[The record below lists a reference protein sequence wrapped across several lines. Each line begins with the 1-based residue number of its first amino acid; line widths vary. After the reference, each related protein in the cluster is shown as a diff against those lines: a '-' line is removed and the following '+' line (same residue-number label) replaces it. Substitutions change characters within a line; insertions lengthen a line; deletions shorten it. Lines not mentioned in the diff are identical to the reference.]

1 MGRLL
6 LVFRLAV
13 KDIRHRPVL
22 AALLLVA
29 IAAGAT
35 TLTLG
40 LTLRGTANNPYTR
53 ARAATSGPDV
63 VATDFSGDPQAP
75 AQVGDLVPFE
85 QAPGVVAHS
94 GPFPV
99 SWTSLETG
107 RTRAT
112 AVVEGRSSAPSAVDQ
127 PKLTLGTWI
136 RPGGVV
142 VEAGFADALGLHVG
156 ERLSLGSS
164 WFEVVGIAVTAAFPS
179 YPESL
184 DSFLVGRLGSYSLGL
199 VWVPEADVAPLAAA
213 GSEPA
218 FYYMDL
224 RLADPAAA
232 QAFADRYTTGSSSQ
246 QTAGPS
252 AQSNANA
259 PTTALTLYAW
269 QRIRSED
276 AQILARA
283 QVVLFT
289 GSWLLALMALSS
301 VAVLVGGRMADQ
313 TRRVG
318 LLKAVG
324 GTPRFVAVVL
334 VCEHALIGL
343 CAAGVGLL
351 AGWLAAPLIAGPGLL
366 GAPNAPSL
374 TLSSIGLV
382 VALALG
388 VAVAATFLPAI
399 RAARQST
406 VAALD
411 DFARAPRRR
420 SRVMRLSAHL
430 PVTLLLGVRLAVRR
444 PRRLLLS
451 ACSVAV
457 MASGLVA
464 VLVVRT
470 TAEGVSPGP
479 RVTQAIAVIS
489 VMLVVLA
496 AIDAVFIA
504 WSSALD
510 IRHPAALARALG
522 ATRQQLTAGLS
533 VALALPALFGALL
546 GIPGGIL
553 IYGAPKH
560 SGSTTIPSALSLAVM
575 VIVTVL
581 VIAVLTAVPVSIG
594 ARRPVAEVLES
605 ETN

>member
-22 AALLLVA
+22 AALLLIA

-40 LTLRGTANNPYTR
+40 LTLRSTANNPYTR

-259 PTTALTLYAW
+259 PTTARTLYAW

-301 VAVLVGGRMADQ
+301 VAVLVGGRMTDQ

-406 VAALD
+406 VVALD

-553 IYGAPKH
+553 IYEAPKH

-581 VIAVLTAVPVSIG
+581 VIAMLTAVPVSIG